1 VYHDYFDDADTSS
14 LRNPY
19 GPPVPLPA
27 AERGS
32 HRPRLLLAGVVGA
45 GLSVVAGGT
54 GPGRVVAADHQPA
67 AAVPGDP
74 AEG

>member
-1 VYHDYFDDADTSS
+1 VYHDYFDDADTTS

-19 GPPVPLPA
+19 GPRVPLP
-27 AERGS
+27 ERPA